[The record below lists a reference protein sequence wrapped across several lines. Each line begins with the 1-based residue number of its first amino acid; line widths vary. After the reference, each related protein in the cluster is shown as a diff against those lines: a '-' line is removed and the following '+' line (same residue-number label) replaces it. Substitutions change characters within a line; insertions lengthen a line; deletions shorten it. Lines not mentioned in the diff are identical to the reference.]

1 MADFSDSK
9 ISLTLFEKKE
19 EDRKSEK
26 SPSRSGFVE
35 ITQAD
40 LDEFFSLCKNV
51 EPEANYKG
59 EPAIKLRVAMWDRI
73 GRNSGK
79 PYLSCSISPQAE
91 TKFKVDAE
99 PLDSPP
105 KAEPEYAFNDD
116 ALI

>member
-9 ISLTLFEKKE
+9 ISLTLFEQKA
-19 EDRKSEK
+19 EDRTSDKQ
-26 SPSRSGFVE
+26 PSRSGFVE

-59 EPAIKLRVAMWDRI
+59 EPAIKLRIAMWDRV
-73 GRNSGK
+73 GRNTGK
-79 PYLSCSISPQAE
+79 PYMSCSISPQRE
-91 TKFKVDAE
+91 TRFKVDAE

-105 KAEPEYAFNDD
+105 KAEPAYVFNDD
-116 ALI
+116 EVI